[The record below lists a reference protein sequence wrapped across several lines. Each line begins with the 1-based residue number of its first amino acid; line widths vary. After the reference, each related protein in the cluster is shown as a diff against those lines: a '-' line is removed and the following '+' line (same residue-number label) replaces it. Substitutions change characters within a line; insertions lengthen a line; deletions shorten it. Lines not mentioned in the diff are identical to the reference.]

1 MKFLLDENVGKLV
14 AEFLR
19 KKGFDVKSAIEEFR
33 GYPDEKILKIASK
46 ENRIL
51 VTLDQDFGRMICQ
64 SKPPHK
70 GVILLRLKNES
81 QRAIIEFLGKALNQ
95 LKEEDFKNKFVIIT
109 EEKIRI
115 REK

>member
-19 KKGFDVKSAIEEFR
+19 KKGYDVKSAIEEFR

-81 QRAIIEFLGKALNQ
+81 NLIGYSNLQIGIWKLGFGIFNFG
-95 LKEEDFKNKFVIIT
+95 E
-109 EEKIRI
+109 
-115 REK
+115 